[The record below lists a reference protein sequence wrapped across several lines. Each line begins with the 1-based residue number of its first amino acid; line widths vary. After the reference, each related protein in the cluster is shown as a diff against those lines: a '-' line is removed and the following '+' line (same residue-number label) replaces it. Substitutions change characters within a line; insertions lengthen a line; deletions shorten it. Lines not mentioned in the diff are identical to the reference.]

1 MTFNIHYSKLKHFDE
16 KAQQFMTTDKSFIK
30 GDEAKQ
36 QANNLG
42 WLLMYVNMNEITE
55 DNIEEILFR
64 MRFADKVHDSS
75 FIKRGDEEVSL
86 SELRKSLVEHIG
98 LTTNY
103 GPESTRHKFIVN
115 VAKNLASD
123 VAYKLTQDL
132 EGILNK

>member
-1 MTFNIHYSKLKHFDE
+1 MTFNIYYSKLKHFDE

-64 MRFADKVHDSS
+64 MRFADKVHGSS
-75 FIKRGDEEVSL
+75 FIKRGDEEISL
-86 SELRKSLVEHIG
+86 SELKKSLVEHIG

-103 GPESTRHKFIVN
+103 GPESTRHKFMVN
-115 VAKNLASD
+115 QLHNIERNI
-123 VAYKLTQDL
+123 L
-132 EGILNK
+132 EKINN